1 MPEADQVVSNTS
13 PLLNLAL
20 ISRLDLLAEQFET
33 VHVPRQVWEEL
44 ADGTDGMED
53 LRTLRSRDFLSVVP
67 VEETDLYVEIAR
79 QLDEGETAAI
89 TYAIKS
95 DADLVLIDE
104 RDGRRVARRHDLRVT
119 GVIGML
125 LRAAGVG
132 TVELQDELDA
142 LRESGFWISDGLYEE
157 ALQRGTESES

>member
-44 ADGTDGMED
+44 ADGTDGMDD

-89 TYAIKS
+89 TA
-95 DADLVLIDE
+95 VTPE
-104 RDGRRVARRHDLRVT
+104 R
-119 GVIGML
+119 
-125 LRAAGVG
+125 
-132 TVELQDELDA
+132 
-142 LRESGFWISDGLYEE
+142 
-157 ALQRGTESES
+157 